1 MICESVGKARS
12 SRSAKDTS
20 AGIAYVAVLIL
31 ILLITVSG
39 LAFVQLGELEDR
51 LHVEESR
58 LSQAMWAAEGAA
70 EKAAW
75 AFRHLPAIQSLKP
88 SAKFNPFDQRWYAD
102 PAHPLSDTDL
112 VDLLNPVPGETFYP
126 GPRAPYY
133 RIADLTGAGT
143 KVLLRVIGSVDSD
156 GDGDEG
162 LVDQDGDG
170 VIGVND
176 ADPQDSN
183 RFLEF
188 FLGLPA
194 SLGRDVS
201 VACLDLVDGN
211 GQREDLTW
219 TNEAFRSAK
228 GQDIS
233 GFWYANR
240 TGAYQFGTVLSKAI
254 LRGESQ
260 EEDLA
265 GDVELPRGLFL
276 PNGEPDPAY
285 FADLPMQVFDGDQVF
300 DRATDPTVGTAA
312 GTVLWVN
319 GDVTLRDVNFG
330 TVSSTGGGIGSDW
343 QRSDVLIVAKGD
355 ITLENVACNWVGR
368 LVLVGRDIHLTG
380 SWGRWING
388 ILVASGDVHLWSSPP
403 AGFPA
408 EFEWITQW
416 VWSFPSWNAFGTY
429 FFGSVLA
436 GGKVYL
442 HEGGWALLFD
452 RYVINGI
459 MGVVPRTVLM
469 DRFEGDGL
477 GPCWATSGEVTTI
490 AQGGYLQDER
500 LNRAGDSADPGGDGA
515 PEVLRMTVSPL
526 VGDSGEGETA
536 RLVLDDSL
544 GGCAEGFRDWSAY
557 SEIDLYMALDNYRRV
572 RDLGGG
578 STLTTEREAK
588 FSLVLLDGASPP
600 NQLVGGLEYPK
611 AYWSEGP
618 YILSQGDVQD
628 PDPTRD
634 DYLEG
639 RLPRWRRIELK
650 FSDFQGGAV
659 GAFDFSAVK
668 ELQFRCTWPS
678 GQGCFRLRWTLADA
692 LGSIVHSREIY
703 SRSGDDRLFHR
714 RDGSDG
720 LAVLRSPGDGHLQY
734 LDPSVSPD
742 PVDVL
747 WDADGVDN
755 DGDGDYEDDLLY
767 EDDLR
772 TTLRV
777 DRIYLPGGPIL
788 DYGLPVA
795 FPLEVTRW
803 RELEAP
809 EVGH

>member
-1 MICESVGKARS
+1 MICECAREARPS
-12 SRSAKDTS
+12 GSAKDTS

-39 LAFVQLGELEDR
+39 LAFVQLGEMEDR
-51 LHVEESR
+51 LLVEESR
-58 LSQAMWAAEGAA
+58 LSQAMWAAEGGAR
-70 EKAAW
+70 KAAW
-75 AFRHLPAIQSLKP
+75 ALRRLPAIQSLNP
-88 SAKFNPFDQRWYAD
+88 TAQLNPFDQVWYSD
-102 PAHPLSDTDL
+102 PAHPLNDTDL

-143 KVLLRVIGSVDSD
+143 KVRMRVIGSVDSD

-162 LVDQDGDG
+162 LADQDGDG
-170 VIGVND
+170 TIGLTE

-188 FLGLPA
+188 FLGLPG
-194 SLGRDVS
+194 SLKRDVS

-211 GQREDLTW
+211 GQRVALSW
-219 TNEAFRSAK
+219 NNETIRSAK

-240 TGAYQFGTVLSKAI
+240 TGTYQFDTVLSKAI

-276 PNGEPDPAY
+276 PSGDPDPTY
-285 FADLPMQVFDGDQVF
+285 FADLPMRVFDGDQVF
-300 DRATDPTVGTAA
+300 DRGMDPTVGTAA

-330 TVSSTGGGIGSDW
+330 TVSSTGSVVGSDW
-343 QRSDVLIVAKGD
+343 QRTDVLIVATGD
-355 ITLENVACNWVGR
+355 ITVENVACNWVGR
-368 LVLVGRDIHLTG
+368 LVLVAKDIHLNGT
-380 SWGRWING
+380 WGRWING
-388 ILVASGDVHLWSSPP
+388 LLVASGDVHLWSSPP
-403 AGFPA
+403 AGFPPQ
-408 EFEWITQW
+408 FEWITQW

-429 FFGSVLA
+429 FFGSLLA
-436 GGKVYL
+436 GEKVYL

-452 RYVINGI
+452 RHVINGI
-459 MGVVPRTVLM
+459 MGVMPRTVLV
-469 DRFEGDGL
+469 DGFEGDGL

-500 LNRAGDSADPGGDGA
+500 LNGAGDSTDPGRDGV

-526 VGDSGEGETA
+526 VEDSGEGEMV
-536 RLVLDDSL
+536 RLVLDGSL
-544 GGCAEGFRDWSAY
+544 GGCAAGLRDWGAY
-557 SEIDLYMALDNYRRV
+557 SEIDLYMALDNYRRAT
-572 RDLGGG
+572 DLGGG
-578 STLTTEREAK
+578 STLTTEREAR
-588 FSLVLLDGASPP
+588 FSLVLLDGANPP
-600 NQLVGGLEYPK
+600 NQLVGALEYTNG
-611 AYWSEGP
+611 YWSEGP
-618 YILSQGDVQD
+618 YILSQGEVQD

-650 FSDFQGGAV
+650 FSDLQGGAM
-659 GAFDFSAVK
+659 GAFDFLAVK
-668 ELQFRCTWPS
+668 ELQVRCASPS
-678 GQGCFRLRWTLADA
+678 GQGCFRLRWSVTDA
-692 LGSIVHSREIY
+692 LGSVVHSRELY
-703 SRSGDDRLFHR
+703 SRSGDNRLYYR

-720 LAVLRSPGDGHLQY
+720 LTVVRSPGDGHLQY

-742 PVDVL
+742 PIDVL

-755 DGDGDYEDDLLY
+755 DGDSDFEDDLLF
-767 EDDLR
+767 EDALR

-777 DRIYLPGGPIL
+777 DRICLPGGAML
-788 DYGLPVA
+788 NYGLPVA
-795 FPLEVTRW
+795 FALEVTRW
-803 RELEAP
+803 RELEAR